1 MAESLV
7 MVEVRDRIGFVTLN
21 DPGRRNALGPDLLAS
36 LGAAWAQIEQDRSVR
51 AVVLRATG
59 SDFCA
64 GGDIATFD
72 LGVGGGREYVYETI
86 GAFRRIEHCRK
97 PVVASVRGRAL
108 GGGFE
113 LAMACDLVVASAD
126 ARFALPELSVGAVP
140 AFALVRLGEIVGR
153 SRAKQIAWSGRRVDA
168 VEAQGLG
175 LVCTVVDDSL
185 DDSALDDATEQQ
197 ARQLV
202 ELPRIAAETVKAAFN
217 REIADRALFEST
229 TTAAMLWGTEGIAEG
244 RRAFYEKRPP
254 RFPDE

>member
-7 MVEVRDRIGFVTLN
+7 IVEIRDRIGFVTLN
-21 DPGRRNALGPDLLAS
+21 DPSRRNALGPELLAS
-36 LGAAWAQIEQDRSVR
+36 FAAVWAQIEQDRGVR
-51 AVVLRATG
+51 AIVLRASG

-64 GGDIATFD
+64 GGDISTFD
-72 LGVGGGREYVYETI
+72 LGVGGGRDYVYETI

-113 LAMACDLVVASAD
+113 LAMACDLIVASTD

-140 AFALVRLGEIVGR
+140 AFALVRLGEIIGR

-168 VEAQGLG
+168 EEARALG
-175 LVCTVVDDSL
+175 LVCDIVEDT
-185 DDSALDDATEQQ
+185 ALDAATELQ

-229 TTAAMLWGTEGIAEG
+229 ATAAVMWGTEGMAEG
-244 RRAFYEKRPP
+244 RRAFFAKRPP

>member
-7 MVEVRDRIGFVTLN
+7 TVEIRDRIGFVTLN

-36 LGAAWAQIEQDRSVR
+36 LGAVWAQMEQDRSVR
-51 AVVLRATG
+51 VVVLRAMG

-64 GGDIATFD
+64 GGDISTFD
-72 LGVGGGREYVYETI
+72 LGVGGGRDYVYETI

-113 LAMACDLVVASAD
+113 LAMACDLIVASTE

-153 SRAKQIAWSGRRVDA
+153 SRAKQIAWSGRRIDA
-168 VEAQGLG
+168 AEARDLG
-175 LVCTVVDDSL
+175 LVCDIVDHG
-185 DDSALDDATEQQ
+185 ALDEATDLH
-197 ARQLV
+197 ARQLAG
-202 ELPRIAAETVKAAFN
+202 LPRIAAEMVKAAFN

-229 TTAAMLWGTEGIAEG
+229 ATAAMMWGTEGMAEG
-244 RRAFYEKRPP
+244 RRAFFEKRPP